1 LVESKEEVLKFS
13 TSLNVIP
20 KIAVFNS
27 SSTFQ
32 EEEEEEEEDLFDK
45 LRRKWSSEDK
55 LPEQDEE
62 ESSVKHRLSVVD
74 SSSSTNDE
82 EEEEEMGERERFQL
96 RRNRSLSFGRNREVR
111 KRPGKIGALPIP
123 NLRLETISHS
133 DSSPESPC
141 DGLISPGV
149 FASPRPNE
157 IFGSSEYSLQLPK
170 EDGGSIQ
177 DCNCISSKT
186 VKKKKFLIEDE

>member
-1 LVESKEEVLKFS
+1 LVESKEETKKFS
-13 TSLNVIP
+13 TSLNAIP

-27 SSTFQ
+27 TKFE

-55 LPEQDEE
+55 LPEIDEE

-74 SSSSTNDE
+74 ASSSSTNDE
-82 EEEEEMGERERFQL
+82 DDEEERMGERTGERFPL
-96 RRNRSLSFGRNREVR
+96 RRNRSLSFGRNREK

-123 NLRLETISHS
+123 NLRLESIST

-186 VKKKKFLIEDE
+186 VN